1 MPQFVYKA
9 KAGPQ
14 ETIEGKV
21 EAESQGAA
29 VTKINQMGYF
39 PLFIAKQEAGERVGP
54 KKAFLKFRRVGP
66 KDLSVFTRQLSDL
79 LETGSTLFA
88 ALRVLKQQTENK
100 ELQKVIEELCDDLK
114 EGSKLSQA
122 MSKHPKIFS
131 PLYVSM
137 VRSGEVGEVL
147 EAVLERLSDFLEK
160 EAETRNKIRSA
171 LAYPVLMAIVS
182 LATITVLLAFVIP
195 RLAAMFQEMGQILP
209 LPTRILIQ
217 SSHLFT
223 SYGWLLGLILVL
235 GLLVIKRQ
243 KRTQRVKL
251 KIDKLVLKIPVI
263 SKVIKKLEIARFA
276 RALGA
281 LLGNGVPVLQ
291 SLEVVSEIIQ
301 NRVIRSYFKEIGN
314 QVAQGKKLGQSLER
328 SPYFP
333 VLVTNMINV
342 GEESNRLDAVLE
354 KVANSYD
361 QEVDRSVKLIVSLL
375 EPAAILIMG
384 SVVGFIVLSMMLPI
398 FKIDIMVR

>member
-1 MPQFVYKA
+1 MPQFTYKA
-9 KAGPQ
+9 KTGPQ
-14 ETIEGKV
+14 EIIEGRV
-21 EAESQGAA
+21 EAETQSAA
-29 VTKINQMGYF
+29 VVKLNQMGYF
-39 PLFIAKQEAGERVGP
+39 PLSIAKQETEERVRP
-54 KKAFLKFRRVGP
+54 KIGFLKSKRVST
-66 KDLSVFTRQLSDL
+66 KDLGVFTRQLSDL

-100 ELQKVIEELCDDLK
+100 HLQKVIEELYDDLK

-147 EAVLERLSDFLEK
+147 EAIFKRLSDFLEK
-160 EAETRNKIRSA
+160 EHETRSKIHSA

-182 LATITVLLAFVIP
+182 LATIIVLLAFVIP

-209 LPTRILIQ
+209 LPTRILIE

-223 SYGWLLGLILVL
+223 SYGWLIGLILIL
-235 GLLVIKRQ
+235 ALLLVKRQ
-243 KRTQRVKL
+243 KRTERVKL
-251 KIDKLVLKIPVI
+251 KIDRLKLRVPVI
-263 SKVIKKLEIARFA
+263 GELIKKLEIARFA
-276 RALGA
+276 RALGV

-301 NRVIRSYFKEIGN
+301 NKVIRSYFKDISN
-314 QVAQGKKLGQSLER
+314 QVAQGKKLGESLER

-333 VLVTNMINV
+333 ILVTNMINV
-342 GEESNRLDAVLE
+342 GEESNRLDSVLE

-361 QEVDRSVKLIVSLL
+361 QEADRSVKLIVSLL

-398 FKIDIMVR
+398 FKIDVMVR